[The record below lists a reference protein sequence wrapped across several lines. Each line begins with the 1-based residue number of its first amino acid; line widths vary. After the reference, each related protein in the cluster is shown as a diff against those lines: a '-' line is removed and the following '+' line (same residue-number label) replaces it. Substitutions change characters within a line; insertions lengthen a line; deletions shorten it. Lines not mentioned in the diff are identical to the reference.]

1 MRCLGYART
10 RCDVATRAVTETL
23 SNSLAVLVDFFKD
36 TRFIATFFY
45 RVSRYSPSSDLRTF
59 CPRQKLNSVCFVKFI
74 VGKQNFY
81 EDKIIKTTMISM
93 KILITMTIVFMK
105 TLMNDDNDKR
115 RGQATTTTTTT
126 IKIVVMIM
134 MMIMMMMMMMM
145 MMMIDDDVLI
155 SKMITFH

>member
-1 MRCLGYART
+1 MSHELLMRCLGYART

-45 RVSRYSPSSDLRTF
+45 RVSRCSPSSDLRTF

-105 TLMNDDNDKR
+105 TLMNDDND
-115 RGQATTTTTTT
+115 ATTTTTTT
-126 IKIVVMIM
+126 IKMVE
-134 MMIMMMMMMMM
+134 MIMMMMMMMM
-145 MMMIDDDVLI
+145 TMMM
-155 SKMITFH
+155 MMY

>member
-45 RVSRYSPSSDLRTF
+45 RVSRCSPSSDLRTF
-59 CPRQKLNSVCFVKFI
+59 CPRQKLNSVCFVKSI

-105 TLMNDDNDKR
+105 TLMNDDND
-115 RGQATTTTTTT
+115 ATTTSDDDNNDDY
-126 IKIVVMIM
+126 KDRWYSDDNDDDDDD
-134 MMIMMMMMMMM
+134 
-145 MMMIDDDVLI
+145 DDDVLI